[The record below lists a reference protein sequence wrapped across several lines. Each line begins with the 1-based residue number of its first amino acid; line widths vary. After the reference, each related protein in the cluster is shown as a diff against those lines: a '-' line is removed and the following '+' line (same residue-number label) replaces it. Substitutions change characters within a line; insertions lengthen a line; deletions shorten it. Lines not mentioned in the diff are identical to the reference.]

1 MSHNKKDSLG
11 DRMKEYESRNQ
22 YYLQKRTP
30 VILRL
35 DMRAG
40 HSFTKGLQ
48 KPFDNIFM
56 NTMIATMEQ
65 CCEEI
70 QNCVFG
76 YTQSDEITL
85 VLCDY
90 KKLNT
95 SAWFDNNVLK
105 ICSVAAST
113 ATMAFNREFAH
124 QVRRY
129 KEEKHI
135 KKDLFYSTYKDH
147 YYQIIYKA
155 INKAIFDARCF
166 NIPKEEVC
174 NCLIWRQ
181 QDAIRNSIEGLGQAY
196 FSSKQLHKKSC
207 EMIKEMLLSEKNIDW
222 NDTPTK
228 FKRGSCCIRDEFGEW
243 IIDNEIPIFTGDR
256 DYIEKRIVFDE

>member
-1 MSHNKKDSLG
+1 
-11 DRMKEYESRNQ
+11 MKTYENVTRH
-22 YYLQKRTP
+22 YLTRRTP
-30 VILRL
+30 VIIRL
-35 DMRAG
+35 DGCHFRT
-40 HSFTKGLQ
+40 FTRGFN
-48 KPFDNIFM
+48 KPFDEVMCNSM
-56 NTMIATMEQ
+56 QATMEYL
-65 CCEEI
+65 CKSI

-129 KEEKHI
+129 KEEKRI
-135 KKDLFYSTYKDH
+135 KKGLFFDTYKDH

-207 EMIKEMLLSEKNIDW
+207 EMIKEMLMSEKNIDW

-243 IIDNEIPIFTGDR
+243 IIDNEIPIFTEDR